1 MRDRWY
7 ELQVSPRR
15 RGGGYPAT
23 VGIIAA
29 TVIIYLASAVVP
41 QVTSYLLV
49 GTYPGFAFE
58 YWRPILYALTTGSLL
73 QVAINGLALYFMGR
87 GLETTIGVGNVI
99 ALFFLSGLG
108 AATTITL
115 AGPIFAFGG
124 SFSAI
129 LGIIAAYAVFKYQA
143 HQDVRG
149 DIVLLTLLIV
159 WGIVVGG
166 ASLHGSW
173 IGDIGAV
180 VVGAGAGAV
189 YAYSPWHGRRNRL
202 LVGYTALA
210 AVCLVVLTFTWV
222 THP

>member
-1 MRDRWY
+1 MTDRWHEY
-7 ELQVSPRR
+7 RVSPRR
-15 RGGGYPAT
+15 GGAYPAT

-29 TVIIYLASAVVP
+29 TVVIYLLGVLAP
-41 QVTSYLLV
+41 QVTSLLLV
-49 GTYPGFAFE
+49 GAYRGFSFE
-58 YWRPILYALTTGSLL
+58 YWRPVLYALTTGSLL
-73 QVAINGLALYFMGR
+73 QVLINAVALYFMGR
-87 GLETTIGVGNVI
+87 GLETTMGVGNFV

-108 AATTITL
+108 AATTLIL
-115 AGPIFAFGG
+115 AGPAFAFGG

-149 DIVLLTLLIV
+149 DIALIALLIV

-180 VVGAGAGAV
+180 AVGAGAGAV
-189 YAYSPWHGRRNRL
+189 YAYSPWKGRRKRL
-202 LVGYTALA
+202 LVGYVALA
-210 AVCLVVLTFTWV
+210 AVCLLVITFTWLR
-222 THP
+222 PA